1 LASVALNL
9 SAGVID
15 LGIVVVLA
23 PEGAGLVRSLAGRVG
38 QVDAGVILVHG
49 IVIVVDVDEVASG
62 HVSAGRETVY
72 QANKKK
78 CELVGRSYDEKDEAE
93 NVQQSSSDKMLV
105 MKSFFSLRT
114 AAVRFLNSRMYLSAT
129 LRLGHIPLASG
140 VELEGVGD

>member
-49 IVIVVDVDEVASG
+49 IVIVVDVDEVAG
-62 HVSAGRETVY
+62 VHVSAGRETVY
-72 QANKKK
+72 QAKKK
-78 CELVGRSYDEKDEAE
+78 WELVGRSYDETE

-105 MKSFFSLRT
+105 MKSFFSFRT